1 MLTVNTQLLKPF
13 CWRRTSLSLCRLTEV
28 ELQFNVQLSSP
39 GKTRSVRSADYT
51 PAQTLPGCCSMSG
64 RDGEGLHHCLKW
76 SSVWVFFF
84 SFSANMHRNKDADKQ
99 VLLHPPCTAFL
110 LRFYSPTASFC
121 PLFLVLF
128 PFQSFLSFPI
138 SPISSFLTSIS
149 GVLFHHAPSINWLCP
164 VYWKLGRRPKLV
176 IL

>member
-1 MLTVNTQLLKPF
+1 MPF
-13 CWRRTSLSLCRLTEV
+13 CWRTTSLSLSLCRLTEV

-39 GKTRSVRSADYT
+39 GKTRSVCSADYT
-51 PAQTLPGCCSMSG
+51 PEQTLPGCCSMSG

-76 SSVWVFFF
+76 SSVFFLFFCFF
-84 SFSANMHRNKDADKQ
+84 SPSAITHRNKDADKQ
-99 VLLHPPCTAFL
+99 SVRPFSSIISAPPSFEV
-110 LRFYSPTASFC
+110 YSPTASFC

-149 GVLFHHAPSINWLCP
+149 GVLFHHAPSINSLCP
-164 VYWKLGRRPKLV
+164 VYWKLGRRLMLV